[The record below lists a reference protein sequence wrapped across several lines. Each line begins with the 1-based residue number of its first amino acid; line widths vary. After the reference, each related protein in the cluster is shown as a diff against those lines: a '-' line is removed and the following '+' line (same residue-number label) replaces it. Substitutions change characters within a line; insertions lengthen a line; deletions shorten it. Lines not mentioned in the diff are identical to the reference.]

1 MHYASALRAP
11 EDKSLPPPPSAWLDT
26 RPAARVAPALL
37 NRALRPSADTDSR
50 SLRLEVRSFFSQHC
64 SKGFGECPHTARAK
78 QGLSKDFELAGA
90 VALLHARRGFATC
103 LQGTRPFHVE
113 RFPDGSWIIGTAA
126 EAPRQEEEPAALPRS
141 DEEAATAGALS
152 PESEA
157 ERKEQRKARRAAAR
171 QKRDQRMIFN
181 QQGVAVVLSP
191 SAHEAWLTAG
201 EERHHD
207 LGARVLAL
215 RLAVVDSLTGSRLGV
230 FLVSAQ
236 APSSKDPHT
245 EEWDA
250 FYAALATAISRKQ
263 PGDVLARR
271 GAAVA
276 RLVAKY
282 GDDARVELEPPEPS
296 GPSLDLA
303 ATLDSQPTNFPPLPS
318 APTRC
323 VGPFGI
329 DYISPSGRRLL
340 GFMDTHE
347 LASLATVYPKKHYA
361 TWIDPRSSNGHM
373 NDHILISRVDLARFS
388 DCGSRPCMLFESDH
402 HLVGCKLRVTE
413 LGAGAGVHV

>member
-1 MHYASALRAP
+1 MRYSALRRGKREQHMHYASALRAP

-126 EAPRQEEEPAALPRS
+126 EAPRQEEEAAALPRS
-141 DEEAATAGALS
+141 DEEAATAGGLS

-230 FLVSAQ
+230 FLVTAQ

-263 PGDVLARR
+263 PGDVLVLGASANAAVGTSSTREREAAAREAKCSRDMAEMWPR
-271 GAAVA
+271 GAGEKMLLKAV
-276 RLVAKY
+276 
-282 GDDARVELEPPEPS
+282 
-296 GPSLDLA
+296 
-303 ATLDSQPTNFPPLPS
+303 
-318 APTRC
+318 
-323 VGPFGI
+323 
-329 DYISPSGRRLL
+329 
-340 GFMDTHE
+340 
-347 LASLATVYPKKHYA
+347 
-361 TWIDPRSSNGHM
+361 
-373 NDHILISRVDLARFS
+373 
-388 DCGSRPCMLFESDH
+388 
-402 HLVGCKLRVTE
+402 
-413 LGAGAGVHV
+413 

>member
-1 MHYASALRAP
+1 MRARGGRHYASALRAP

-64 SKGFGECPHTARAK
+64 SKGFGECPHTARAARPLRHC
-78 QGLSKDFELAGA
+78 LSKDFELAGA

-126 EAPRQEEEPAALPRS
+126 EAPRQEEEAAALPRS
-141 DEEAATAGALS
+141 DEEAATAGAPS
-152 PESEA
+152 TESEA

-191 SAHEAWLTAG
+191 SAHEAWLAAG

-215 RLAVVDSLTGSRLGV
+215 RLAVVDSFTGSRLGV

-263 PGDVLARR
+263 PGDVLVLGASANAAVGTSSMREREAAAREARCSQDMAEMWPR
-271 GAAVA
+271 GAGELMLLKAV
-276 RLVAKY
+276 
-282 GDDARVELEPPEPS
+282 
-296 GPSLDLA
+296 
-303 ATLDSQPTNFPPLPS
+303 
-318 APTRC
+318 
-323 VGPFGI
+323 
-329 DYISPSGRRLL
+329 
-340 GFMDTHE
+340 
-347 LASLATVYPKKHYA
+347 
-361 TWIDPRSSNGHM
+361 
-373 NDHILISRVDLARFS
+373 
-388 DCGSRPCMLFESDH
+388 
-402 HLVGCKLRVTE
+402 
-413 LGAGAGVHV
+413 